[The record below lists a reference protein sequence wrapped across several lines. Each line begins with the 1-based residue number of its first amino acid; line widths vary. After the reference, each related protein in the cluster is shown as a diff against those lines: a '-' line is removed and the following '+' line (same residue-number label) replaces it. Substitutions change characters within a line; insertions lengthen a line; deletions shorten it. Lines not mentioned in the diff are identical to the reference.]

1 MASVRILVVSGSWRE
16 VVWGVVEELG
26 EVGGE
31 VTVRD
36 RDINVL
42 RCPLASWRMVRKS
55 SLKRLTQEEEIRTSS
70 KYLCHPPLYGLP
82 CSISD

>member
-1 MASVRILVVSGSWRE
+1 MSLFMASIRVLVVSGSWRE
-16 VVWGVVEELG
+16 VAWGVVEEPG

-42 RCPLASWRMVRKS
+42 RCPRASWRMVRKS
-55 SLKRLTQEEEIRTSS
+55 SLKRLM
-70 KYLCHPPLYGLP
+70 G
-82 CSISD
+82 

>member
-1 MASVRILVVSGSWRE
+1 MASIRILVVSGSWRE
-16 VVWGVVEELG
+16 VDWGVVEEPG

-42 RCPLASWRMVRKS
+42 RCPLASWRVVRKS
-55 SLKRLTQEEEIRTSS
+55 SLK
-70 KYLCHPPLYGLP
+70 
-82 CSISD
+82 

>member
-1 MASVRILVVSGSWRE
+1 MASVRVLVISGSWRE
-16 VVWGVVEELG
+16 VAWGVVEEPG

-42 RCPLASWRMVRKS
+42 RCPRASWRLVRKS
-55 SLKRLTQEEEIRTSS
+55 SLKRLIRRDGTRTGGCTSVIYRS
-70 KYLCHPPLYGLP
+70 TVFHTV
-82 CSISD
+82 